1 MGRPNYSRSVGAA
14 PPRSLHLNPVPELDF
29 DVAIL
34 GGGMGGYPAAIRA
47 SQLGLKVALVEGGKL
62 GGTCLHVGCIPTK
75 ALLES
80 SELFHRVAARGA
92 EFGLKAE
99 VVGYDYPA
107 IAARR
112 DAVVGQLYKGVQY
125 LMKKN
130 KIEVVQANGRIR
142 DRNTIEADGKLVKAK
157 NLIVATG
164 STVKTLPGIALDGEY
179 IVSSDNAVLAA
190 SVPESIC
197 IIGAGAVGVEFATFY
212 NQLGVKVTLLEAL
225 DRVVPLE
232 DEDVSK
238 ELLAAFKKA
247 GIDCRLG
254 VKVSGAKKARDGVS
268 VATDQGEV
276 WAKQLLV
283 AVGRAAVSKDLGL
296 EQAGVQ
302 THPNGFIKVDEW
314 MRTSADGIHAIG
326 DVIGGFLLAH
336 AASHEGI
343 VAAED
348 IAGQRLAPMDQ
359 NLITRCTYSHPQI
372 ASVGLTEKQA
382 REKGHEVKVGKFPFS
397 AIGRAQIHGETGGFV
412 KIVADA
418 KTGQLLGTHI
428 IGDSATE
435 LIAEPALTQLFQGDA
450 WELGRN
456 IHPHPTLS
464 EAVMEAAM
472 AVDGHAI
479 HF

>member
-1 MGRPNYSRSVGAA
+1 MSNF
-14 PPRSLHLNPVPELDF
+14 DF

-47 SQLGLKVALVEGGKL
+47 SQLGLRVALVEVDKL
-62 GGTCLHVGCIPTK
+62 GGTCLHIGCIPTK

-80 SELFHRVAARGA
+80 SELYNRVVTKGA
-92 EFGLKAE
+92 EFGIKAE
-99 VVGYDYPA
+99 VVGYDYA
-107 IAARR
+107 RIAQRR

-130 KIEVVQANGRIR
+130 KIEVVPGRGRLR
-142 DRNTIEADGKLVKAK
+142 DPHTIEVNGKMVSAQ

-164 STVKTLPGIALDGEY
+164 SVVKTLPGIELDGQY
-179 IVSSDNAVLAA
+179 IVSSDNVVKAA
-190 SVPESIC
+190 SAPESIC
-197 IIGAGAVGVEFATFY
+197 IIGAGAVGVEFATFFHE
-212 NQLGVKVTLLEAL
+212 LGVKVTLLEAL
-225 DRVVPLE
+225 DRLVPLE

-238 ELLAAFKKA
+238 ELTAAFKKA
-247 GIDCRLG
+247 GIDVRIG
-254 VKVSGAKKARDGVS
+254 VKVKSAKKARDGVS
-268 VATDQGEV
+268 VETDQGEV

-283 AVGRAAVSKDLGL
+283 AVGRAAVSKEIGL
-296 EQAGVQ
+296 EQVGVQ
-302 THPNGFIKVDEW
+302 TQPNGFVKVDEW
-314 MRTSADGIHAIG
+314 MRTSVDSIHAIG
-326 DVIGGFLLAH
+326 DVVGGFLLAH

-359 NLITRCTYSHPQI
+359 NLVTRCTYSHPQV

-382 REKGHEVKVGKFPFS
+382 RDKGLEVKIGKFPFS
-397 AIGRAQIHGETGGFV
+397 AIGRAQIHGDTAGFV
-412 KIVADA
+412 KIVSDA
-418 KTGQLLGTHI
+418 KTGQMLGTHI
-428 IGDSATE
+428 IGGEATE

-479 HF
+479 HI

>member
-1 MGRPNYSRSVGAA
+1 
-14 PPRSLHLNPVPELDF
+14 LNAVPDFDF

-47 SQLGLKVALVEGGKL
+47 SQLGLKVALVEADKL
-62 GGTCLHVGCIPTK
+62 GGTCLHIGCIPTK

-80 SELFHRVAARGA
+80 SELYHRVATRGA
-92 EFGLKAE
+92 EFGIKAE
-99 VVGYDYPA
+99 VVGYDYPR
-107 IAARR
+107 IAQRR

-130 KIEVVQANGRIR
+130 KIEVVAGRGRLKDRNAIEVNGRQVR
-142 DRNTIEADGKLVKAK
+142 AQ

-164 STVKTLPGIALDGEY
+164 SSVKTLPGLELDGQF
-179 IVSSDNAVLAA
+179 IISSDNAVLASSA
-190 SVPESIC
+190 PESIC
-197 IIGAGAVGVEFATFY
+197 IIGAGAVGVEFATFF
-212 NQLGVKVTLLEAL
+212 NELGVKVTLLEAL
-225 DRVVPLE
+225 DRLVPLE
-232 DEDVSK
+232 DEDVSR
-238 ELLAAFKKA
+238 ELLSAFKKA
-247 GIDCRLG
+247 GIDVRVG
-254 VKVSGAKKARDGVS
+254 VKVSGAKKARGGVS
-268 VATDQGEV
+268 VETDQGEV
-276 WAKQLLV
+276 WANQLLV
-283 AVGRAAVSKDLGL
+283 AVGRAAVSKEIGL

-302 THPNGFIKVDEW
+302 LQPNGFIKVDEW
-314 MRTSADGIHAIG
+314 MRTSVESIHAIG
-326 DVIGGFLLAH
+326 DVVGGYLLAH

-348 IAGQRLAPMDQ
+348 IAGQRLAPMEQ
-359 NLITRCTYSHPQI
+359 ELVTRCTYSHPQI

-382 REKGHEVKVGKFPFS
+382 RDKGHEVKIGKFPFS

-412 KIVADA
+412 KIVSDA
-418 KTGQLLGTHI
+418 KTGQMLGSHI
-428 IGDSATE
+428 IGNEATE

-456 IHPHPTLS
+456 IHPHPTLG

-479 HF
+479 HI

>member
-1 MGRPNYSRSVGAA
+1 M
-14 PPRSLHLNPVPELDF
+14 PELDF
-29 DVAIL
+29 DVVIL

-47 SQLGLKVALVEGGKL
+47 SQLGLKVALVESDKL
-62 GGTCLHVGCIPTK
+62 GGTCLHIGCIPTK

-80 SELFHRVAARGA
+80 SELYHRVATRGS

-99 VVGYDYPA
+99 VVGYDYPR
-107 IAARR
+107 IAERR
-112 DAVVGQLYKGVQY
+112 DAVVNQLYKGVQY

-130 KIEVVQANGRIR
+130 KIEVVEGKGRLR
-142 DRNTIEADGKLVKAK
+142 DRNTIEVGAKQVKGK

-164 STVKTLPGIALDGEY
+164 SVVKTLPGLELDGQFV
-179 IVSSDNAVLAA
+179 ISSDHAVLSKSA
-190 SVPESIC
+190 PESIC

-225 DRVVPLE
+225 DRLIPLE

-238 ELLAAFKKA
+238 ELLTAFKKA

-254 VKVSGAKKARDGVS
+254 VKVSGAKKARGGVS
-268 VATDQGEV
+268 VDTDQGEV
-276 WAKQLLV
+276 WANQLLV
-283 AVGRAAVSKDLGL
+283 AVGRAAVSKELGL

-302 THPNGFIKVDEW
+302 LQPNGFIKVDEW
-314 MRTSADGIHAIG
+314 MRTSVDSIHAIG
-326 DVIGGFLLAH
+326 DVVGGYLLAH

-348 IAGQRLAPMDQ
+348 IAGQRLAPMEQ
-359 NLITRCTYSHPQI
+359 TLITRCTYSHPQV

-382 REKGHEVKVGKFPFS
+382 KESGHEVKVGKFPFS
-397 AIGRAQIHGETGGFV
+397 AIGRAQIHGETAGFV

-418 KTGQLLGTHI
+418 KSGQLLGTHI
-428 IGDSATE
+428 VGAEATE

>member
-1 MGRPNYSRSVGAA
+1 VPNS
-14 PPRSLHLNPVPELDF
+14 DF
-29 DVAIL
+29 DVVIL

-47 SQLGLKVALVEGGKL
+47 SQLGLKVAVVESDKL
-62 GGTCLHVGCIPTK
+62 GGTCLHIGCIPTK

-80 SELFHRVAARGA
+80 SELYHRVAARGA

-99 VVGYDYPA
+99 VVGYDYA
-107 IAARR
+107 KIAQRR
-112 DAVVGQLYKGVQY
+112 DAVVLQLYKGVQY

-130 KIEVVQANGRIR
+130 KIEVVEGKGRVR
-142 DRNTIEADGKLVKAK
+142 DRNTIEVGASQLKAK

-164 STVKTLPGIALDGEY
+164 SVVKTLPGLELDGQS
-179 IVSSDNAVLAA
+179 IISSDHAVLSNSA
-190 SVPESIC
+190 PESIC

-225 DRVVPLE
+225 DRLVPLE
-232 DEDVSK
+232 EEDVSK
-238 ELLAAFKKA
+238 ELLSAFKKA
-247 GIDCRLG
+247 GIDCRIG
-254 VKVSGAKKARDGVS
+254 VKVSGAKKARGGVS
-268 VATDQGEV
+268 IETDQGEV
-276 WAKQLLV
+276 WANQLLV
-283 AVGRAAVSKDLGL
+283 AVGRAAVSKELGL

-302 THPNGFIKVDEW
+302 LQPNGFIKVDEW
-314 MRTSADGIHAIG
+314 MRTSVDSIHAIG
-326 DVIGGFLLAH
+326 DVVGGYLLAH

-348 IAGQRLAPMDQ
+348 IAGQTLAPMDQ
-359 NLITRCTYSHPQI
+359 QLITRCTYSHPQI

-382 REKGHEVKVGKFPFS
+382 RETGHEVKVGKFPFS
-397 AIGRAQIHGETGGFV
+397 AIGRALIHGETSGFV
-412 KIVADA
+412 KIIGDA

-428 IGDSATE
+428 IGAEATE

-479 HF
+479 HI

>member
-1 MGRPNYSRSVGAA
+1 MADF
-14 PPRSLHLNPVPELDF
+14 DF

-47 SQLGLKVALVEGGKL
+47 SQLGLKVALVEADKL
-62 GGTCLHVGCIPTK
+62 GGTCLHIGCIPTK

-80 SELFHRVAARGA
+80 SELYHRVAARGV

-99 VVGYDYPA
+99 VVGFDYPK
-107 IAARR
+107 IAERR
-112 DAVVGQLYKGVQY
+112 DAVVGTLYKGVQF

-130 KIEVVQANGRIR
+130 KVEVVQARGRLR
-142 DRNTIEADGKLVKAK
+142 DKNTIEANGRLVRAK

-164 STVKTLPGIALDGEY
+164 STVKTLPGLELDGQF
-179 IVSSDNAVLAA
+179 IVSSDNAVLAKE
-190 SVPESIC
+190 VPESIC
-197 IIGAGAVGVEFATFY
+197 IIGAGAVGVEFATLY

-225 DRVVPLE
+225 DRLVPLE

-238 ELLAAFKKA
+238 EMLAAFKKA

-254 VKVSGAKKARDGVS
+254 VKVSGAKKSRGGVS
-268 VATDQGEV
+268 VETDQGEV
-276 WAKQLLV
+276 WANQLLV

-296 EQAGVQ
+296 EQVGVQ
-302 THPNGFIKVDEW
+302 TQPNGFIKVDEW
-314 MRTSADGIHAIG
+314 MRTSVDSIHAIG

-382 REKGHEVKVGKFPFS
+382 RDQGHEVKVGKFPFS

-412 KIVADA
+412 KVVADA

-428 IGDSATE
+428 VGASATE

-479 HF
+479 HI

>member
-1 MGRPNYSRSVGAA
+1 MSES
-14 PPRSLHLNPVPELDF
+14 DF

-62 GGTCLHVGCIPTK
+62 GGTCLHIGCIPTK

-80 SELFHRVAARGA
+80 SELYHRVATRGA

-99 VVGYDYPA
+99 VVGYDYPR
-107 IAARR
+107 IAERR
-112 DAVVGQLYKGVQY
+112 DAVVSQLYKGVQY

-130 KIEVVQANGRIR
+130 KVEVVQAKGRLR

-164 STVKTLPGIALDGEY
+164 SIVKTLPGIAFDGEY
-179 IVSSDNAVLAA
+179 IVSSDNAVVAKA
-190 SVPESIC
+190 VPESIC
-197 IIGAGAVGVEFATFY
+197 IIGAGAVGVEFATLY

-225 DRVVPLE
+225 DRLVPLE
-232 DEDVSK
+232 DEEVSK
-238 ELLAAFKKA
+238 ELLGAFKKA

-254 VKVSGAKKARDGVS
+254 VKVSGAKKSRDGVS
-268 VATDQGEV
+268 VETDQGEV

-283 AVGRAAVSKDLGL
+283 AVGRAAVSRDLGL
-296 EQAGVQ
+296 EQVGVQ

-314 MRTSADGIHAIG
+314 MRTSVDSVHAIG
-326 DVIGGFLLAH
+326 DVVGGFLLAH

-359 NLITRCTYSHPQI
+359 DLITRCTYSHPQI
-372 ASVGLTEKQA
+372 ASVGMTEKQA
-382 REKGHEVKVGKFPFS
+382 REKGHEVKTGKFPFS

-428 IGDSATE
+428 VGDSATE

>member
-1 MGRPNYSRSVGAA
+1 MANF
-14 PPRSLHLNPVPELDF
+14 DF

-47 SQLGLKVALVEGGKL
+47 SQLGLKVALVEADKL
-62 GGTCLHVGCIPTK
+62 GGTCLHIGCIPTK

-80 SELFHRVAARGA
+80 SELYHRVATRGA
-92 EFGLKAE
+92 EFGIKAE
-99 VVGYDYPA
+99 VVGYDYPR
-107 IAARR
+107 IAERR
-112 DAVVGQLYKGVQY
+112 DAVVNQLYKGVQY

-130 KIEVVQANGRIR
+130 KIEIVPGRGRLR
-142 DRNTIEADGKLVKAK
+142 DRNTIDVNGKQVRAQ

-164 STVKTLPGIALDGEY
+164 SKVKTLPSLELDGQL
-179 IVSSDNAVLAA
+179 IISSDNAVLAK

-212 NQLGVKVTLLEAL
+212 HELGVKVTLLEAL
-225 DRVVPLE
+225 DRLVPLE

-238 ELLAAFKKA
+238 ELTSAFKKA
-247 GIDCRLG
+247 EIDVRVG
-254 VKVSGAKKARDGVS
+254 VKVSGAKKVRGGVS
-268 VATDQGEV
+268 VETDEGEV
-276 WAKQLLV
+276 WANQLLV
-283 AVGRAAVSKDLGL
+283 AVGRAALSKEIGL
-296 EQAGVQ
+296 EQVGVELQ
-302 THPNGFIKVDEW
+302 PNGFIKVDEW
-314 MRTSADGIHAIG
+314 MRTSVESIHAIG
-326 DVIGGFLLAH
+326 DVVGGFLLAH

-348 IAGQRLAPMDQ
+348 IAGQRLAPMEQ
-359 NLITRCTYSHPQI
+359 NLVTRCTYSHPQV

-382 REKGHEVKVGKFPFS
+382 REQGIEVKIGRFPFS

-412 KIVADA
+412 KIVSNA
-418 KTGQLLGTHI
+418 KTGQMLGTHI
-428 IGDSATE
+428 IGNEATE

-479 HF
+479 HI

>member
-1 MGRPNYSRSVGAA
+1 
-14 PPRSLHLNPVPELDF
+14 VPELDF
-29 DVAIL
+29 DVVIL

-47 SQLGLKVALVEGGKL
+47 SQLGLKVALVESDKL
-62 GGTCLHVGCIPTK
+62 GGTCLHIGCIPTK

-80 SELFHRVAARGA
+80 SELYHRVATRGS

-99 VVGYDYPA
+99 VVGYDYPR
-107 IAARR
+107 IAERR
-112 DAVVGQLYKGVQY
+112 DAVVNQLYKGVQY

-130 KIEVVQANGRIR
+130 KIEVVEGKGRLR
-142 DRNTIEADGKLVKAK
+142 DRNTIEVGAKQVKGK

-164 STVKTLPGIALDGEY
+164 SVVKTLPGLELDGQFV
-179 IVSSDNAVLAA
+179 ISSDHAVLSKSA
-190 SVPESIC
+190 PESIC

-225 DRVVPLE
+225 DRLVPLE

-238 ELLAAFKKA
+238 ELLTAFKKA

-254 VKVSGAKKARDGVS
+254 VKVSGAKKARGGVS
-268 VATDQGEV
+268 VDTDQGEV
-276 WAKQLLV
+276 WANQLLV
-283 AVGRAAVSKDLGL
+283 AVGRAAVSKELGL

-302 THPNGFIKVDEW
+302 LQPNGFIKVDEW
-314 MRTSADGIHAIG
+314 MRTSVDSIHAIG
-326 DVIGGFLLAH
+326 DVIGGYLLAH

-348 IAGQRLAPMDQ
+348 IAGQRLAPMEQ
-359 NLITRCTYSHPQI
+359 TLITRCTYSHPQV

-382 REKGHEVKVGKFPFS
+382 KESGHEVKVGKFPFS
-397 AIGRAQIHGETGGFV
+397 AIGRAQIHGETAGFV

-418 KTGQLLGTHI
+418 KSGQLLGTHI
-428 IGDSATE
+428 VGAEATE

>member
-1 MGRPNYSRSVGAA
+1 
-14 PPRSLHLNPVPELDF
+14 
-29 DVAIL
+29 
-34 GGGMGGYPAAIRA
+34 MGGYPAAIRA
-47 SQLGLKVALVEGGKL
+47 SQLGLKVALVESNKL
-62 GGTCLHVGCIPTK
+62 GGTCLHIGCIPTK

-80 SELFHRVAARGA
+80 SELYHRVATRGA
-92 EFGLKAE
+92 EFGIKAE
-99 VVGYDYPA
+99 VVGYDYPR
-107 IAARR
+107 IAQRR
-112 DAVVGQLYKGVQY
+112 DAVVGQLYKGVQF

-130 KIEVVQANGRIR
+130 KIEVIEGKGKLR
-142 DRNTIEADGKLVKAK
+142 DRNTIEVGARKIAAK
-157 NLIVATG
+157 DLIVATG
-164 STVKTLPGIALDGEY
+164 STVKTLPGLELDGQF
-179 IVSSDNAVLAA
+179 IISSDNAVLSKEA
-190 SVPESIC
+190 PESIV

-212 NQLGVKVTLLEAL
+212 SQLGVKVTLLEAL
-225 DRVVPLE
+225 DRLVPLE

-247 GIDCRLG
+247 GIDCRTG
-254 VKVSGAKKARDGVS
+254 VKVKGAKKARDGVS
-268 VATDQGEV
+268 VDTDQGEV
-276 WAKQLLV
+276 WARQLLV
-283 AVGRAAVSKDLGL
+283 AVGRAAVSKEIGL
-296 EQAGVQ
+296 EAVGVE

-314 MRTSADGIHAIG
+314 MRTTAEGVHAIG
-326 DVIGGFLLAH
+326 DVVGGYLLAH

-348 IAGQRLAPMDQ
+348 IAGQRLAPMEQD
-359 NLITRCTYSHPQI
+359 LVTRCTYSHPQV
-372 ASVGLTEKQA
+372 ASVGMTEKQA
-382 REKGHEVKVGKFPFS
+382 RERGHEVKVGKFPFS
-397 AIGRAQIHGETGGFV
+397 AIGRAQIHGETAGLV

-418 KTGQLLGTHI
+418 KTGRMLGTHI
-428 IGDSATE
+428 VGPEATE

>member
-1 MGRPNYSRSVGAA
+1 MSAVPNF
-14 PPRSLHLNPVPELDF
+14 DF

-47 SQLGLKVALVEGGKL
+47 SQLGLKVALVEADKL
-62 GGTCLHVGCIPTK
+62 GGTCLHIGCIPTK

-80 SELFHRVAARGA
+80 SELFHRVSARGA

-99 VVGYDYPA
+99 VVGYDYPV
-107 IAARR
+107 IARRR
-112 DAVVGQLYKGVQY
+112 DAVVNQLYKGVQY

-130 KIEVVQANGRIR
+130 KIEVIAGKGRLR
-142 DRNTIEADGKLVKAK
+142 DRNTIEVNAKQIKAG

-164 STVKTLPGIALDGEY
+164 SSPKALPGIDIDGKSV
-179 IVSSDNAVLAA
+179 ITSDQAVLATEA
-190 SVPESIC
+190 PESIV
-197 IIGAGAVGVEFATFY
+197 IIGAGAVGVEFATFF

-225 DRVVPLE
+225 DRLVPLE

-238 ELLAAFKKA
+238 ELLSDFKKS
-247 GIDCRLG
+247 GIDVRLG
-254 VKVSGAKKARDGVS
+254 AKVKGAKKARDGVS
-268 VATDQGEV
+268 VDTDQGEV
-276 WAKQLLV
+276 WGKQLLV
-283 AVGRAAVSKDLGL
+283 AVGRGALSREIGL
-296 EQAGVQ
+296 EQVGVQ
-302 THPNGFIKVDEW
+302 LQPNGFIQVDEW
-314 MRTSADGIHAIG
+314 MRTSVDSIHAIG
-326 DVIGGFLLAH
+326 DVVGGFLLAH

-359 NLITRCTYSHPQI
+359 QLVTRCTYSHPQI
-372 ASVGLTEKQA
+372 ASVGWTETQA
-382 REKGHEVKVGKFPFS
+382 RDKGHEVKIGKFPFS
-397 AIGRAQIHGETGGFV
+397 AIGRAQIHGETAGFV
-412 KIVADA
+412 KIVSDA
-418 KTGQLLGTHI
+418 KTGQMLGTHI
-428 IGDSATE
+428 IGQDATE

-479 HF
+479 HI